1 MITVLIVSDI
11 RLYREGLAEVVAR
24 QAGFQLAGTAA
35 DGDTA
40 LAAVRS
46 RPPDMVLVDMAM
58 AGSPGVIR
66 AIRELTP
73 DVNVVALSV
82 ADTEGDVCACAEA
95 GVTGYVARDA
105 SLSDLMATLES
116 AVRGEALC
124 SPRMAGSL
132 LRRLAELASTQ
143 PLGASSTHLTP
154 RELEILRLLDEGLA
168 NKDIARRLGI
178 EVATVKNHVHN
189 ILEKLQVHRRGEAAA
204 WVRQRHSRRISGSV
218 Y

>member
-11 RLYREGLAEVVAR
+11 RLYRDGLAEVVAR

-35 DGDTA
+35 DGEAA
-40 LAAVRS
+40 LACLRS
-46 RPPDMVLVDMAM
+46 RHPDMVLVDMAM
-58 AGSPGVIR
+58 AGSPSVVR

-73 DVNVVALSV
+73 DVKVVALSV
-82 ADTEGDVCACAEA
+82 AETEGDVCACAEA

-105 SLSDLMATLES
+105 SLSDLITTLES
-116 AVRGEALC
+116 AERGEALC

-132 LRRLAELASTQ
+132 LRRLAELASAQ

-154 RELEILRLLDEGLA
+154 RELEILRVLAEGLA

-204 WVRQRHSRRISGSV
+204 WARQLQTRRISGSMC
-218 Y
+218 

>member
-46 RPPDMVLVDMAM
+46 RPLDMVLVDMAM

-105 SLSDLMATLES
+105 SLSDLLATLES

-132 LRRLAELASTQ
+132 LRRLAELASAQ
-143 PLGASSTHLTP
+143 PLGTSSTHLTP

-204 WVRQRHSRRISGSV
+204 WVRQRHARRTSGSV